1 MEGTAWPGVPFGSWR
16 LWDARV
22 TWADLQPGPHT
33 WDFRLLDQYVEL
45 SRAHGVE
52 LLLTLGMT
60 PQWAS
65 SRPNESPKGFE
76 AYGKGAQAPP
86 VRIEDWREYIRTV
99 AIRYRGK
106 ICCYEIW
113 NEPNQPGFFRGS
125 PQQMVVLAKA
135 AYEVLKSVDNHN
147 VVASPS
153 INCDSSGE
161 EWLRRFLAAGGGK
174 YADVLAAHFY
184 VMPKGPEAVV
194 SLIKRVESLLAAYG
208 IDKPLWNTEEGW
220 GPPSSFASEDE
231 EAAFVTRTFLLN
243 AAAGVERAYW
253 YAWDNTNWVTLRLT
267 DPRTGMPRRAA
278 LAYAQLSQWLTGAQ
292 IEQCK
297 TEGHDKWSCRVT
309 RANGE
314 HWLVLWNSATTAPS
328 NLMRNTDV
336 RYFPCTTDTTAR
348 MSAIVI
354 GTCPVMINQHQ

>member
-1 MEGTAWPGVPFGSWR
+1 MEGTAWPEVPFGSWR

-33 WDFRLLDQYVEL
+33 WDFRRLDQYVEL

-76 AYGKGAQAPP
+76 AYGEGAQAPP

-99 AIRYRGK
+99 AIRYRGE

-113 NEPNQPGFFRGS
+113 NEPNQPGFFSGS
-125 PQQMVVLAKA
+125 PQQMVLLAKA
-135 AYEVLKSVDNHN
+135 AYEVLKSVDHNN

-153 INCDSSGE
+153 INCDRSGE
-161 EWLRRFLAAGGGK
+161 EWLRKFLAAGGGK

-194 SLIKRVESLLAAYG
+194 SLITRVESLLAAYG

-243 AAAGVERAYW
+243 AAAGIERAYW

-267 DPRTGMPRRAA
+267 DPRTGVPRRAA

-309 RANGE
+309 RANRE
-314 HWLVLWNSATTAPS
+314 HWLVVWNSATTAPS
-328 NLMRNTDV
+328 KLMRNTDV
-336 RYFPCTTDTTAR
+336 SYFPCTTDTIAR

-354 GTCPVMINQHQ
+354 GTCPVMIRQHQ